1 MRYSPSGAAYLVPQR
16 LRRGLMT
23 MAHVDCGNR
32 IPGLPGGSRIANGQN
47 IAADDQVKL
56 KSRASRVW
64 KRSSVASGAS
74 RREGDPS
81 SSRGLAW

>member
-56 KSRASRVW
+56 KSRARVW